1 MKGICTFLFLLCISL
16 TIGTST
22 LVFTS
27 SPIFAQEQTKIDDL
41 KKTIEDLQS
50 KVNSEQQEQRTLQG
64 AIAVINGSVKIKEL
78 QIAQTSLQIKQLEG
92 EIDSLGLSISKLEES
107 LNILAPQL
115 IQRIQAQYKSS
126 YSSPPLVLLVSSSSF
141 SDLTRINEYNSRIR
155 NHIQDLMVKTEM
167 NKQMSEQQ
175 KKEKESKQ
183 AEIEKLKTTMQ
194 VQQDSLKS
202 QQRDKVKILEISKND
217 EKEYKKQLDQA
228 MAEYAAIQTV
238 IASKGNDTKVK
249 EVHAGDPIATIIPG
263 ASTCSTGGHVHFE
276 TVKNG
281 VKVNPATYLKQTSVT
296 WYDDEFTF
304 SGDLDWPVNNP
315 AQILQSYGMTSFAR
329 SGFYGGQ
336 PHTGIDMKSKSAG
349 DWSVKAVK
357 AGTLYQGSVKCRG
370 GNLRYVRVDHEGG
383 FSTYYLH
390 VNY

>member
-1 MKGICTFLFLLCISL
+1 MKRICNFLFLFCISL
-16 TIGTST
+16 SIGAVV
-22 LVFTS
+22 LVSMS
-27 SPIFAQEQTKIDDL
+27 SPIFAQEQNKIDDL
-41 KKTIEDLQS
+41 KKTIDDLQS
-50 KVNSEQQEQRTLQG
+50 KVNSKQQEQRTLQG

-107 LNILAPQL
+107 LNILAPHL

-126 YSSPPLVLLVSSSSF
+126 YSSPLVSLISSSSF
-141 SDLTRINEYNSRIR
+141 SDLTRIHEYNSRIR
-155 NHIQDLMVKTEM
+155 DHIQDLMVKTQM

-175 KKEKESKQ
+175 KNEKEAKQ

-202 QQRDKVKILEISKND
+202 QQRDKLKILEISKND

-249 EVHAGDPIATIIPG
+249 EVRAGDPIATIIPG

-296 WYDDEFTF
+296 WYDDDFSF
-304 SGDLDWPVNNP
+304 SGDLEWPVNNP
-315 AQILQSYGMTSFAR
+315 AQILQGYGMTSFAR

-357 AGTLYQGSVKCRG
+357 GGILYQGSVKCRG

-390 VNY
+390 INY

>member
-1 MKGICTFLFLLCISL
+1 MKRIHTFLFLLCISL
-16 TIGTST
+16 TIGTVT

-27 SPIFAQEQTKIDDL
+27 SSIFAQEQGKIDDL
-41 KKTIEDLQS
+41 KKTIDDLQS
-50 KVNSEQQEQRTLQG
+50 KVNSEQQEQSTLQG

-92 EIDSLGLSISKLEES
+92 EIDSLGLSINTLEES
-107 LNILAPQL
+107 LNILVPQL
-115 IQRIQAQYKSS
+115 IQRMQAQYKSS
-126 YSSPPLVLLVSSSSF
+126 YSSPLVLFFSSTTF
-141 SDLTRINEYNSRIR
+141 SDLTKNIEYNSRIR
-155 NHIQDLMVKTEM
+155 DHIQDLMVKTEM

-183 AEIEKLKTTMQ
+183 AEIENLKSTMQ
-194 VQQDSLKS
+194 VQQASLKS
-202 QQRDKVKILEISKND
+202 QQKDKVKILEISKND
-217 EKEYKKQLDQA
+217 EKEYIKQLDQA

-249 EVHAGDPIATIIPG
+249 EVRAGDPIATIIPG
-263 ASTCSTGGHVHFE
+263 VSTCSTGGHVHFE

-281 VKVNPATYLKQTSVT
+281 VKVNPASYLKQTSVT
-296 WYDDEFTF
+296 WYDDEFAF

-315 AQILQSYGMTSFAR
+315 AQILQGYGLTSFAR

-349 DWSVKAVK
+349 DWLVKAVEG
-357 AGTLYQGSVKCRG
+357 GTLYQGSVKCRG
-370 GNLRYVRVDHEGG
+370 GNLRYVRVEHDGG